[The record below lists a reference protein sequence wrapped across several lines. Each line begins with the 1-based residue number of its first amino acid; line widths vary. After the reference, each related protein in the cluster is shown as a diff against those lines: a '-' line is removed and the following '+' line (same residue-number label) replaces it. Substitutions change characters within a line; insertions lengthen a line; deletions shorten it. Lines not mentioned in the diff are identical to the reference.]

1 MELTPQGTTASKAWP
16 QVHKKFEETSKR
28 IKKRC
33 QQIKEKVEA
42 LTSVQP
48 RRPADLLK
56 ELDRL
61 GLLSSAGNLAA
72 GFENHS
78 IFPCNNIPFTPNS
91 QFSGRDGELEH
102 IRNHFGDIL
111 TLTSFCSFALYGTGG
126 IGKTQTALSFAHEQA
141 SKGLSAILWLNCET
155 GLSIAQSFY
164 EVADMLQL
172 EGISEDVS
180 TNQNRFLVL
189 KWLRKTCKFS
199 VDESLTLHLLKLMSS
214 RTMANGNG
222 QR

>member
-1 MELTPQGTTASKAWP
+1 MVSQKAISRALEETDQKGTTASKAWP
-16 QVHKKFEETSKR
+16 QVHKKFEESLKR

-61 GLLSSAGNLAA
+61 GLLSPSGNLAS
-72 GFENHS
+72 GLENQS
-78 IFPCNNIPFTPNS
+78 IFPCDNIPFTPNPH
-91 QFSGRDGELEH
+91 FSGRGEELDC
-102 IRNHFGDIL
+102 IRSHFGDIL
-111 TLTSFCSFALYGTGG
+111 TSTSFCSFALYGAGG
-126 IGKTQTALSFAHEQA
+126 IGKTQTALSFAHEQV
-141 SKGLSAILWLNCET
+141 SRSISAVLWLNCET

-164 EVADMLQL
+164 EVAEMLQL
-172 EGISEDVS
+172 EGISEDVN

-199 VDESLTLHLLKLMSS
+199 IHGLGFADIKL
-214 RTMANGNG
+214 
-222 QR
+222 